1 MTPTHQSLR
10 HMYYS
15 PAGATVSCFCVLVGF
30 LNLEG
35 AQAGLRWETILKKR
49 EAYRKAVAGL
59 GHVA

>member
-1 MTPTHQSLR
+1 
-10 HMYYS
+10 
-15 PAGATVSCFCVLVGF
+15 VSCFCVLVGF